1 MALMNW
7 ISEAVKTGKSAL
19 DEYEAKRFLAGFGIP
34 VSREIFVADD
44 AAAIRAAGEIGLPVV
59 LKAAGERIQHKTE
72 LGAVVLN
79 LKSVREIRGEARR
92 LLAIAGCEGLLVQE
106 MVRGERELVCGLT
119 RDARFGPC
127 VMFGLGGIFT
137 EIFDDAVFR
146 VAPLTTGDALTMLE
160 EIRAAKILEPFRG
173 QPPANRAALAQ
184 ILVALGEIGCRYDDV
199 REIDINPIK
208 IRPDGTPVAVD
219 ALVAIRTP
227 PADGK

>member
-1 MALMNW
+1 MNW
-7 ISEAVKTGKSAL
+7 ISEAVKAGRSAL
-19 DEYEAKRFLAGFGIP
+19 NEYEAKRFLAGFGIP
-34 VSREIFVADD
+34 VSREILAAGE
-44 AAAIRAAGEIGLPVV
+44 AAAIKAAGEIGFPIV

-72 LGAVVLN
+72 LGAVSLN
-79 LKSVREIRGEARR
+79 LKSEAEIRLEARR

-137 EIFDDAVFR
+137 ELIDDAVFR
-146 VAPLTTGDALTMLE
+146 VAPLTMGDAREMMDTLRT
-160 EIRAAKILEPFRG
+160 AKILRAFRG
-173 QPPANRAALAQ
+173 QPPADREALAR
-184 ILVALGEIGCRYDDV
+184 ILVALGEIGCRHENV
-199 REIDINPIK
+199 REIDINPVK

-227 PADGK
+227 PAAGE